1 MDLVALVI
9 TALFPIYI
17 IAFTLYIYRALKG
30 PTISDQVLAIDAMT
44 YDVAAFLVILSIFL
58 KIPILIAAAIVLSL
72 WIYAF
77 DIYIAKYLEAKE
89 MGE

>member
-17 IAFTLYIYRALKG
+17 VAFTLYIYRALKG